1 MQNHTNAQAALP
13 DDLPSPSPESSP
25 AAPKR
30 GAWLAVLSIAVGA
43 FALVTTEFLPV
54 GLLPSIAAELGVTEG
69 VAGLMV
75 TIPGLMGALAAILV
89 TVGIGKTD
97 RRYAI
102 WALTGTLI
110 LSNLIVALSHSFPLV
125 LFGRALLGVGVGGFW
140 AIGPALGTRLVPA
153 ESATKATS
161 LIFAGVSVGTV
172 AGVPAGALIG
182 ELVGWRMAFHAA
194 GAVAL
199 LVLLTQIWLMPRL
212 PVTQKMTFSQLPE
225 LLRIKKARLGLV
237 ATLLIFIGQFAAYT
251 YITPFLSQIAHL
263 NAGTIGALLLT
274 FGAAGFVGNIV
285 GGWAVAQSVRKSLIA
300 TGLILGLSAAALPLL
315 GTGLVGATALIIIW
329 GLAFGMMPI
338 SVQTWIFQA
347 APHAMESGGA
357 IFVATA
363 QISLAS
369 GALVGGLAVDHMG
382 IASAMFVGGAFAL
395 AMAAIIFKF
404 GTEEGKPVGKLH
416 AVH

>member
-1 MQNHTNAQAALP
+1 MQNHTNAQAVLP
-13 DDLPSPSPESSP
+13 DDLPSPSPSP
-25 AAPKR
+25 AEAPRR

-102 WALTGTLI
+102 WGLTGTLI

-199 LVLLTQIWLMPRL
+199 LVLLTQIWLMPGR
-212 PVTQKMTFSQLPE
+212 PVTRQMTFRQLPE
-225 LLRIKKARLGLV
+225 LLRITKARLGLV

-263 NAGTIGALLLT
+263 SAGTIGALLLT
-274 FGAAGFVGNIV
+274 FGAAGFVGNII

-300 TGLILGLSAAALPLL
+300 TGLILGLSAASLPLL
-315 GTGLVGATALIIIW
+315 GTGVIGATALIVIW

-357 IFVATA
+357 VFVATA

-404 GTEEGKPVGKLH
+404 GDEDGKPIGKLH